1 MSASETSFAAA
12 DAAGVEREVC
22 LSCLQSNTPGTH
34 FCPHCGTPLTSYATT
49 APFESVFAE
58 GDFWRKAVS
67 QARWHPFR
75 RVLLFALLFL
85 ILLGILSGMLLPR

>member
-22 LSCLQSNTPGTH
+22 LSCLQSNAPGTH
-34 FCPHCGTPLTSYATT
+34 FCPHCGTPLTVYATT

-67 QARWHPFR
+67 QARWHPLR

-85 ILLGILSGMLLPR
+85 ILLGISSGMLLPR